1 MSLDI
6 QAPRPISFVNV
17 NRVEVIDDTG
27 RAFVGYY
34 PTGAVEIDVQDS
46 GRTLKIFVGE
56 PPAHPPRSGPK
67 TVPV

>member
-1 MSLDI
+1 MTPDI
-6 QAPRPISFVNV
+6 QEQRSISFVNI

-46 GRTLKIFVGE
+46 GRTLKIFVGK
-56 PPAHPPRSGPK
+56 PPEHPPHSGPK